1 MKKQLALTMAAGL
14 VLIAGQA
21 QAKHY
26 GAAGC
31 GLGSQLFKNNDK
43 TSQVLGG
50 TTNGTSG
57 NQTFGITSGTSNC
70 TDDGTHTAQG
80 QVPLFIETNQV
91 ALANDIARGSGETL
105 ASLSQ
110 ILGCD
115 DVKRLGATLQKD
127 YGRIF
132 TTQNIKDANVTDS
145 ILDSV
150 KGDSTLALECLH
162 LI

>member
-1 MKKQLALTMAAGL
+1 MKKQFVLVTIAGL
-14 VLIAGQA
+14 MLVAGQA
-21 QAKHY
+21 QAGHF

-57 NQTFGITSGTSNC
+57 SQTFGITSGTSNC
-70 TDDGTHTAQG
+70 TDDGTVTSQG
-80 QVPLFIETNQV
+80 EIPLFIEANQV

-105 ASLSQ
+105 ASLSE
-110 ILGCD
+110 ILGCS
-115 DVKRLGATLQKD
+115 DVKHLGSTLQKS
-127 YGRIF
+127 YGQIF
-132 TTQNIKDANVTDS
+132 TTQNIKESNVTSS

-150 KGDSTLALECLH
+150 KGDSNLALECLH